1 MAFTAKDVQKLRE
14 QTGAGMMDCKK
25 ALTASDGDFEKAI
38 EFLREKGLA
47 AAAKKAGRVAAEG
60 AAYATVC
67 TECGVAALVEINSET
82 DFVAKNDEF
91 KKFCADVATAIMLE
105 APADLEALAA
115 CKYPGSDLT
124 VVDMQ
129 REKVLTI
136 GENIQ
141 IRRFERYDN
150 STMNVAYIHAGGK
163 IGVLVAL
170 EVSDNLRGNEKI
182 IEMGKDICM
191 QIAAMRPQWLNR
203 SDVPEATL
211 AKEKEIL
218 LAQTIN
224 EGKPAAVAEKIV
236 LGRIGKFYEENC
248 LVDQAFVKENKI
260 SVAKY
265 VDRVAAEQGGTAK
278 IVKFTRFER
287 GEGIAKREDNFAE
300 EIAKL
305 TGGAN

>member
-1 MAFTAKDVQKLRE
+1 MAFTAKDVQALRE

-25 ALTASDGDFEKAI
+25 ALVASDGDFEKAV

-47 AAAKKAGRVAAEG
+47 AAAKKAGRIAAEG
-60 AAYATVC
+60 IAYATVC
-67 TECGVAALVEINSET
+67 EECGLGVVVEVNSET
-82 DFVAKNDEF
+82 DFVAKNEEF
-91 KKFCADVATAIMLE
+91 KKFCADVAVAVMCNN
-105 APADLEALAA
+105 PADVDALKE
-115 CKYPGSDLT
+115 CKYPESELT
-124 VVDMQ
+124 VADML

-141 IRRFERYDN
+141 IRRFARYDEN
-150 STMNVAYIHAGGK
+150 TMNVAYIHAGGK
-163 IGVLVAL
+163 IGVMLGM
-170 EVSDNLRGNEKI
+170 EVSENLKGNAVI
-182 IEMGKDICM
+182 RDMGKDICM

-203 SDVPEATL
+203 EEVPAETV

-218 LAQTIN
+218 MAQTIN

-236 LGRIGKFYEENC
+236 MGRINKFYEENC

-265 VDRVAAEQGGTAK
+265 ADRVAAEQGGTVK

-287 GEGIAKREDNFAE
+287 GEGMEKREDNFAE

-305 TGGAN
+305 TNN